1 MNIALGRYTPYNT
14 IIHRVDPRAKLI
26 AVIGLLVAIFFNLS
40 FWEYA
45 FLMVVC
51 ILLALIARVKIKSIF
66 SSLKAI
72 WIMILVLLIINVI
85 VIKTGDPL
93 VTFWN
98 FTIYGGSLIQ
108 TGKIVARLVM
118 MIILTTVLTAS
129 TKPLDLTYAIEWYMT
144 PLKVIKF
151 PAHEIAMTI
160 SIALRFIP
168 TLLEE
173 TQRLIKAQASRGVDL
188 ETGSIKEKLIGITSL
203 IVPLFVSSF
212 QKAADL
218 ADAMEAR
225 GYNPSAKRT
234 RYRTLTFGVR
244 DIFAILFIAAVVTL
258 TILSVY
264 HPEYARSI
272 WPY

>member
-14 IIHRVDPRAKLI
+14 IIHRVDPRAKLV

-45 FLMVVC
+45 FLMVIC
-51 ILLALIARVKIKSIF
+51 ILLALIAKVKIKSIF

-85 VIKTGDPL
+85 VIKTGEPL

-108 TGKIVARLVM
+108 TGKIVVRLVM

-225 GYNPSAKRT
+225 GYNPGAKRT
-234 RYRTLTFGVR
+234 RYRTLSFGVR
-244 DIFAILFIAAVVTL
+244 DVFALLFVAAVVTL